1 MTADAVMGH
10 VRSHGGTEHWATH
23 LRSAANELVADEPTG
38 GGGAGAG
45 FTPFALMLSGL
56 AACTNITLRMYAD
69 RKGWPLESVDVECTM
84 HRDDGDAATD
94 RIERVLTL
102 AGGLDDE
109 QRARLA
115 DIAERTPV
123 TLVVKRGTPVVTS
136 LRSAEG

>member
-1 MTADAVMGH
+1 MTQDTVLGR
-10 VRSHGGTEHWATH
+10 VRSHGGAEHWATT
-23 LRSAANELVADEPTG
+23 LRSGANELVADEPAG

-45 FTPFALMLSGL
+45 FTPFALLLSGL

-69 RKGWPLESVDVECTM
+69 RKGWPLESIDVECTM

-94 RIERVLTL
+94 HIDRVLTF
-102 AGGLDDE
+102 AGELDDE

-123 TLVVKRGTPVVTS
+123 TLVVKRGTPVVTTV
-136 LRSAEG
+136 R

>member
-1 MTADAVMGH
+1 MSHDGVLGH
-10 VRSHGGTEHWATH
+10 VGSSGGAEHWATAV
-23 LRSAANELVADEPTG
+23 RSAGNDLVADEPAS

-56 AACTNITLRMYAD
+56 AACTSITLRMYAE

-84 HRDDGDAATD
+84 HRHEGDTATD

-102 AGGLDDE
+102 TGPLDDD

-123 TLVVKRGTPVVTS
+123 TLVVKRGTPVTTTV
-136 LRSAEG
+136 R